1 MQGDQCFRLFTIFL
15 ASENHPVYYAIATD
29 AYEGRR
35 ISTGV
40 YLVLV
45 SNDERIE
52 KVKAKT

>member
-1 MQGDQCFRLFTIFL
+1 MQGDQCSRLFTIFL

-45 SNDERIE
+45 SNDGTNR
-52 KVKAKT
+52 KGKTKS